1 MQSNEELTPTLEEET
16 RRTFAADTFSQE
28 TIGAK
33 IESMRPGYCRASMQA
48 DEHHLN
54 ACGVIHGGALFTLA
68 DFASAVVANM
78 DGQTALSVK
87 VNIEYLKAGRKGT
100 LIAESTETARKGRLI
115 LVDTA
120 IRDSAGTLLA
130 SIKSTFCILKSDN
143 GISSHS

>member
-1 MQSNEELTPTLEEET
+1 MSQNNQNETSLEKET
-16 RRTFAADTFSQE
+16 RKTFAADTFSQE

-33 IESMRPGYCRASMQA
+33 IELMHSGYCKASMMA

-54 ACGVIHGGALFTLA
+54 ACEVLHGGALFTLA

-87 VNIEYLKAGRKGT
+87 VNIEYIKAGNKGLLT
-100 LIAESTETARKGRLI
+100 AESYETARKGRLI

-120 IRDSAGTLLA
+120 IRDSNGTLLA
-130 SIKSTFCILKSDN
+130 SVKSTFCILKSDN
-143 GISSHS
+143 PISAH

>member
-1 MQSNEELTPTLEEET
+1 MSQNNQNETSLEKET
-16 RRTFAADTFSQE
+16 RKTFAADTFSQE

-33 IESMRPGYCRASMQA
+33 IESMRPGYCLASMQA

-54 ACGVIHGGALFTLA
+54 ACGVLHGGALFTLA

-87 VNIEYLKAGRKGT
+87 VNVEYIKAGNKGLLT
-100 LIAESTETARKGRLI
+100 AESHETARKGRLI

-120 IRDSAGTLLA
+120 IRDSNGTLLA
-130 SIKSTFCILKSDN
+130 SVKSTFCILKSDN
-143 GISSHS
+143 PISAH